1 MAETTTETTAPRR
14 RASRR
19 GEIVETFTRMV
30 AEHGYDAVAIR
41 DLAEDL
47 EMSKGTVLHHFG
59 SKDRLL
65 EEVHS
70 TYMRRRLD
78 EIGIIL
84 AELETPEER
93 LKGMV
98 FQNLIAMQQDAA
110 ATRAFAREIVRFAR
124 EDLMKDVRAMRRE
137 YFDTLRGILV
147 EGMEAGAFRQADATI
162 LTLQLFGM
170 MNWTWTWFDPEGDVS
185 VESIART
192 FLDTVLRGIDSGA
205 EAPAENDAEL
215 IELVRATIA
224 TVAARE
230 AENAPPA
237 RA

>member
-1 MAETTTETTAPRR
+1 MPTETSTPRR

-30 AEHGYDAVAIR
+30 AENGYDAVAIR
-41 DLAEDL
+41 DLAEAL
-47 EMSKGTVLHHFG
+47 GMSKGTVLHHFG

-78 EIGIIL
+78 EIAIIL
-84 AELETPEER
+84 AELEGPERR
-93 LKGMV
+93 LQGMV
-98 FQNLIAMQQDAA
+98 FQNLLAMQEDAD

-137 YFDTLRGILV
+137 YFNTLRGIIE
-147 EGMEAGAFRQADATI
+147 EGIEQGVFRRADATI
-162 LTLQLFGM
+162 VALQLFGM
-170 MNWTWTWFDPEGDVS
+170 MNWTWTWLDPEGEVP

-192 FLDTVLRGIDSGA
+192 FLDTVLHGL
-205 EAPAENDAEL
+205 DAGPEPSADGDPEL
-215 IELVRATIA
+215 IELVRGAIA

-230 AENAPPA
+230 AETAAPA
-237 RA
+237 RG

>member
-1 MAETTTETTAPRR
+1 MAEITTPRK

-19 GEIVETFTRMV
+19 GEIVDTFTRMV

-47 EMSKGTVLHHFG
+47 GMSKGTVLHHFG

-78 EIGIIL
+78 EIAIIL
-84 AELETPEER
+84 AKLEGPEQR

-98 FQNLIAMQQDAA
+98 FQNLIAMQQDAD

-124 EDLMKDVRAMRRE
+124 EDLMNDVRAMRRE
-137 YFDTLRGILV
+137 YFDTLRGILA
-147 EGMEAGAFRQADATI
+147 EGMEQGAFRQADTTI
-162 LTLQLFGM
+162 LALQMFGM
-170 MNWTWTWFDPEGDVS
+170 MNWTWTWFDPEGKTS

-192 FLDTVLRGIDSGA
+192 FLDTVLHGIEAGR
-205 EAPAENDAEL
+205 APADDDAAL
-215 IELVRATIA
+215 IELVRGAIA
-224 TVAARE
+224 EVAARE
-230 AENAPPA
+230 AENAAPA
-237 RA
+237 RG

>member
-1 MAETTTETTAPRR
+1 MTEITTPRK

-19 GEIVETFTRMV
+19 GEIVDTFTRMV

-47 EMSKGTVLHHFG
+47 GMSKGTVLHHFG

-78 EIGIIL
+78 EIAIIL
-84 AELETPEER
+84 AELEGPEQR

-98 FQNLIAMQQDAA
+98 FQNLIAMQQDAD

-137 YFDTLRGILV
+137 YFDTLRGILA
-147 EGMEAGAFRQADATI
+147 EGIEQGSFREADTTI
-162 LTLQLFGM
+162 LALQMFGM
-170 MNWTWTWFDPEGDVS
+170 MNWTWTWFDPEGKTS

-192 FLDTVLRGIDSGA
+192 FLGTVLHGIEAGA
-205 EAPAENDAEL
+205 PPADDDAAL
-215 IELVRATIA
+215 IELVRGAIA
-224 TVAARE
+224 EVAARE
-230 AENAPPA
+230 AENAAPA

>member
-1 MAETTTETTAPRR
+1 MAEITTPRK

-19 GEIVETFTRMV
+19 GEIVDTFTRMV

-47 EMSKGTVLHHFG
+47 GMSKGTVLHHFG

-78 EIGIIL
+78 EIAIIL
-84 AELETPEER
+84 AELEGPEQR

-98 FQNLIAMQQDAA
+98 FQNLIAMQQDAD

-124 EDLMKDVRAMRRE
+124 EDLMNDVRAMRRE
-137 YFDTLRGILV
+137 YFDTLRGILA
-147 EGMEAGAFRQADATI
+147 EGIEQGVFREADTTI
-162 LTLQLFGM
+162 LALQMFGM
-170 MNWTWTWFDPEGDVS
+170 MNWTWTWFDPEGKTS

-192 FLDTVLRGIDSGA
+192 FLDTVLHGIESGA
-205 EAPAENDAEL
+205 KPADDDAAL
-215 IELVRATIA
+215 IELVRGAIA
-224 TVAARE
+224 EIAARE
-230 AENAPPA
+230 AENAAPA
-237 RA
+237 RG

>member
-1 MAETTTETTAPRR
+1 MTEITTPRK

-19 GEIVETFTRMV
+19 GEIVDTFTRMV

-47 EMSKGTVLHHFG
+47 GMSKGTVLHHFG

-78 EIGIIL
+78 EIAIIL
-84 AELETPEER
+84 AELEGPEQR

-98 FQNLIAMQQDAA
+98 FQNLIAMQQDAD

-137 YFDTLRGILV
+137 YFDTLRGILA
-147 EGMEAGAFRQADATI
+147 EGIEQGSFREADTTI
-162 LTLQLFGM
+162 LALQMFGM
-170 MNWTWTWFDPEGDVS
+170 MNWTWTWFDPEGKTS

-192 FLDTVLRGIDSGA
+192 FLDTVLHGIEAGA
-205 EAPAENDAEL
+205 PPADDDAAL
-215 IELVRATIA
+215 IELVRGAIA
-224 TVAARE
+224 EVAARE
-230 AENAPPA
+230 AENAAPA

>member
-1 MAETTTETTAPRR
+1 MPETTTPRK

-19 GEIVETFTRMV
+19 GEIVATFTRMV
-30 AEHGYDAVAIR
+30 AENGYDAVAIR

-47 EMSKGTVLHHFG
+47 GISKGTVLHHFG

-78 EIGIIL
+78 EIAIIL
-84 AELETPEER
+84 AELDTPERR

-98 FQNLIAMQQDAA
+98 FQNLIAMQEDAD

-137 YFDTLRGILV
+137 YSDILRSILE
-147 EGMEAGAFRQADATI
+147 EGMEQGAFRRADATI
-162 LTLQLFGM
+162 VTLQLFGM
-170 MNWTWTWFDPEGDVS
+170 MNWTWTWLDPAGAVS

-192 FLDTVLRGIDSGA
+192 FLDTVLHGLDSGP
-205 EAPAENDAEL
+205 EPAADDDAEL
-215 IELVRATIA
+215 IELVRTTIA
-224 TVAARE
+224 AVAARE
-230 AENAPPA
+230 AESAAPA

>member
-1 MAETTTETTAPRR
+1 MAETSTPKR

-19 GEIVETFTRMV
+19 GEIVATFTEMV

-41 DLAEDL
+41 DLAEHL
-47 EMSKGTVLHHFG
+47 GISKGTVLHHFG

-78 EIGIIL
+78 EIGLIL
-84 AELETPEER
+84 AQLEGPEER

-110 ATRAFAREIVRFAR
+110 ATRAFAREIVRFAS
-124 EDLMKDVRAMRRE
+124 EDLMQDVRAMRRE
-137 YFDTLRGILV
+137 YYEILRGILA
-147 EGMEAGAFRQADATI
+147 EGIERGAFRPADPTI
-162 LTLQLFGM
+162 VALQLFGM
-170 MNWTWTWFDPEGDVS
+170 MNWTWTWFDPAGGAT
-185 VESIART
+185 VESIARS
-192 FLDTVLRGIDSGA
+192 FLDVVLHGLDPGA
-205 EAPAENDAEL
+205 EPAAAGDTEL
-215 IELVRATIA
+215 VELVRGTIA
-224 TVAARE
+224 AVAARE
-230 AENAPPA
+230 AEAAAPA

>member
-1 MAETTTETTAPRR
+1 MPETTTPRK

-19 GEIVETFTRMV
+19 GEIVDTFTRMV
-30 AEHGYDAVAIR
+30 AENGYDAVAIR

-47 EMSKGTVLHHFG
+47 GMSKGTVLHHFG

-84 AELETPEER
+84 AELDTPERR

-98 FQNLIAMQQDAA
+98 FQNLIAMQQDAD

-137 YFDTLRGILV
+137 YFNTLRGILA
-147 EGMEAGAFRQADATI
+147 EGMEQGAFRRADATI
-162 LTLQLFGM
+162 VTLQLFGM
-170 MNWTWTWFDPEGDVS
+170 MNWTWTWFDPAGDVS

-192 FLDTVLRGIDSGA
+192 FLDTVLHGLDSGP
-205 EAPAENDAEL
+205 EPAADGNGEL
-215 IELVRATIA
+215 IELVRTAIA

-230 AENAPPA
+230 AESAAPA
-237 RA
+237 RG

>member
-1 MAETTTETTAPRR
+1 MTESRTPRK

-30 AEHGYDAVAIR
+30 AESGYDAVAIR

-47 EMSKGTVLHHFG
+47 GMSKGTVLHHFG

-78 EIGIIL
+78 EIAIIL
-84 AELETPEER
+84 AELEGPEQR
-93 LKGMV
+93 LRGMI
-98 FQNLIAMQQDAA
+98 FQNLIAMQRDAD

-137 YFDTLRGILV
+137 YFEVLRGILA
-147 EGMEAGAFRQADATI
+147 EGMEQGVFREADSTI
-162 LTLQLFGM
+162 VALQLFGM
-170 MNWTWTWFDPEGDVS
+170 MNWTWTWLDPAGEAG
-185 VESIART
+185 VESIAQT
-192 FLDTVLRGIDSGA
+192 FLDTVLHGLDATCER
-205 EAPAENDAEL
+205 PAKDDAAL
-215 IELVRATIA
+215 IELVRGAIA

-230 AENAPPA
+230 AETAAPA

>member
-1 MAETTTETTAPRR
+1 MPETSTPRK

-30 AEHGYDAVAIR
+30 AENGYDAVAIR

-47 EMSKGTVLHHFG
+47 GMSKGTVLHHFG

-78 EIGIIL
+78 EIAIIL
-84 AELETPEER
+84 AELDGPERR
-93 LKGMV
+93 LKAMV
-98 FQNLIAMQQDAA
+98 FQNLIAMQQDAD
-110 ATRAFAREIVRFAR
+110 ATRAFAREIVRFSR
-124 EDLMKDVRAMRRE
+124 EDLMNDVRAMRRE
-137 YFDTLRGILV
+137 YFDTLRGILD
-147 EGMEAGAFRQADATI
+147 EGMEQGAFRRADTTI
-162 LTLQLFGM
+162 VALQLFGM
-170 MNWTWTWFDPEGDVS
+170 MNWTWTWFDPAGKVS

-192 FLDTVLRGIDSGA
+192 FLDTVLHGLDSGPEPSTA
-205 EAPAENDAEL
+205 EDAGL
-215 IELVRATIA
+215 IELVRGAIS

-230 AENAPPA
+230 AETAAPA
-237 RA
+237 KA

>member
-1 MAETTTETTAPRR
+1 MPETTPRR

-19 GEIVETFTRMV
+19 GEIVDTFTEMV

-41 DLAEDL
+41 DLAEHL
-47 EMSKGTVLHHFG
+47 GMSKGTVLHHFG

-84 AELETPEER
+84 AALEGPERR

-98 FQNLIAMQQDAA
+98 FQNLIAMQQDSA

-124 EDLMKDVRAMRRE
+124 EDLMRDVRAMRRE
-137 YFDTLRGILV
+137 YFDTLRGILA
-147 EGMEAGAFRQADATI
+147 EGMEQGAFRKADPTI
-162 LTLQLFGM
+162 VALQLFGM
-170 MNWTWTWFDPEGDVS
+170 MNWTWTWFDPGGEAS
-185 VESIART
+185 VESIAQT
-192 FLDTVLRGIDSGA
+192 FLDVVLHGLETDGA
-205 EAPAENDAEL
+205 GAAADDAEL
-215 IELVRATIA
+215 IELVRGAIDE
-224 TVAARE
+224 VAARA

>member
-1 MAETTTETTAPRR
+1 MPAETTTPRR

-47 EMSKGTVLHHFG
+47 GISKGTVLHHFG

-78 EIGIIL
+78 EIAIIL
-84 AELETPEER
+84 AELDGPERR

-98 FQNLIAMQQDAA
+98 FQNLIAMQQDAD

-124 EDLMKDVRAMRRE
+124 EDLMREVRAMRRE
-137 YFDTLRGILV
+137 YFDTLRGILE
-147 EGMEAGAFRQADATI
+147 EGMEQGAFRRADPSIVA
-162 LTLQLFGM
+162 LQLFGM
-170 MNWTWTWFDPEGDVS
+170 MNWTWTWLDPEGKVP
-185 VESIART
+185 VESIAHT
-192 FLDTVLRGIDSGA
+192 FLDTVLHGLDSGA
-205 EAPAENDAEL
+205 EPAAEDDAEL
-215 IELVRATIA
+215 IALVRGAISA
-224 TVAARE
+224 VAARE
-230 AENAPPA
+230 AEAAAPA
-237 RA
+237 RS

>member
-1 MAETTTETTAPRR
+1 MAETTTPKR

-19 GEIVETFTRMV
+19 GEIVDTFTEMV

-41 DLAEDL
+41 DLAEHL
-47 EMSKGTVLHHFG
+47 GMSKGTVLHHFG

-78 EIGIIL
+78 EIGLIL
-84 AELETPEER
+84 AELDSPERR

-98 FQNLIAMQQDAA
+98 FQNLIAMQQDSA

-124 EDLMKDVRAMRRE
+124 EDLMSEVRAMRRE
-137 YFDTLRGILV
+137 YFETLRGILV
-147 EGMEAGAFRQADATI
+147 EGMEQGAFRRADPTI
-162 LTLQLFGM
+162 VALQLFGM
-170 MNWTWTWFDPEGDVS
+170 MNWTWTWFDPNGAAS

-192 FLDTVLRGIDSGA
+192 FLDVVLHGLDAGA
-205 EAPAENDAEL
+205 APSADEDAEL
-215 IELVRATIA
+215 IELVAATIA
-224 TVAARE
+224 AVAARA

-237 RA
+237 RG

>member
-1 MAETTTETTAPRR
+1 MAEITTPRK

-30 AEHGYDAVAIR
+30 AENGYDAVAIR

-47 EMSKGTVLHHFG
+47 GMSKGTVLHHFG

-78 EIGIIL
+78 EIAIIL
-84 AELETPEER
+84 AELDGPERR

-98 FQNLIAMQQDAA
+98 FQNLIAMQQDAD

-124 EDLMKDVRAMRRE
+124 EDLMNDVRAMRRE
-137 YFDTLRGILV
+137 YFNTLRGILE
-147 EGMEAGAFRQADATI
+147 EGMDQGAFRQADATI
-162 LTLQLFGM
+162 LSLQLFGM
-170 MNWTWTWFDPEGDVS
+170 MNWTWTWFDPEGDAS

-192 FLDTVLRGIDSGA
+192 FLDTVLHGIESGA
-205 EAPAENDAEL
+205 AAEADDAAL
-215 IELVRATIA
+215 IALVRTAISD
-224 TVAARE
+224 VAARE
-230 AENAPPA
+230 AENAAPA
-237 RA
+237 RG